1 MVSIFYW
8 WGWMESNHLPSGYEP
23 PALTDE
29 LQPRPLDIIAYYH
42 LVSYNWATNIM
53 PKINIRRIYYHI
65 RHRYVTPNNLVIA
78 VAFVIG
84 LGWAW
89 GSVGVMQRNF
99 DLQKEIDHKQRQQLL
114 LDLETENLAYQ
125 QNYYKTAEYQELAA
139 RERLGLGMAGEK
151 VLILPPNSEAA
162 TRADSDLRQQ
172 STVAEKPPTN
182 LTQWMNFL
190 FGGNRRGLQS

>member
-1 MVSIFYW
+1 MSYSPV
-8 WGWMESNHLPSGYEP
+8 
-23 PALTDE
+23 
-29 LQPRPLDIIAYYH
+29 PLDIIAYYH

-53 PKINIRRIYYHI
+53 SKINIRRIYYHI
-65 RHRYVTPNNLVIA
+65 RHRYVTPNNLVIV

-114 LDLETENLAYQ
+114 LELETENLAYQ

-151 VLILPPNSEAA
+151 VLVLPPNSVAA
-162 TRADSDLRQQ
+162 SQADQ
-172 STVAEKPPTN
+172 VASQGVVANEKPPTN

-190 FGGNRRGLQS
+190 FGGNRQELQS

>member
-1 MVSIFYW
+1 M
-8 WGWMESNHLPSGYEP
+8 L
-23 PALTDE
+23 
-29 LQPRPLDIIAYYH
+29 
-42 LVSYNWATNIM
+42 
-53 PKINIRRIYYHI
+53 PKINIRRIYYHL

-99 DLQKEIDHKQRQQLL
+99 DLQKEIDHKQRQQILL
-114 LDLETENLAYQ
+114 ELEKDSLAYQ

-162 TRADSDLRQQ
+162 KSADTRSAQL

-190 FGGNRRGLQS
+190 FGGNRQGLQS

>member
-1 MVSIFYW
+1 
-8 WGWMESNHLPSGYEP
+8 MESNHLPSGYEP

-42 LVSYNWATNIM
+42 LVSYNCATNIM
-53 PKINIRRIYYHI
+53 SKINIRRIYYHI
-65 RHRYVTPNNLVIA
+65 RHRYVTQNNLVIA

-114 LDLETENLAYQ
+114 LNLETENLTYQ

-190 FGGNRRGLQS
+190 FGGNHRGLQS